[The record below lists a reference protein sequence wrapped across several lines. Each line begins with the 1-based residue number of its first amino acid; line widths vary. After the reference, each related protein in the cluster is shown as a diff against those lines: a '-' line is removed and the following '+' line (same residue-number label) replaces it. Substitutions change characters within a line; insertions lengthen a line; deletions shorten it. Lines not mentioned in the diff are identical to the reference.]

1 MKKLISVFAACLFV
15 APLAYAA
22 MHDQAAKQVSAA
34 CCDCCTD
41 CTCENCVCS
50 ALGCACDN
58 GGACACDVVC
68 CASAS
73 CCAK

>member
-1 MKKLISVFAACLFV
+1 MKKLISVFAACLFI

-22 MHDQAAKQVSAA
+22 MYDQGAKQESAA

-50 ALGCACDN
+50 VFECACDT
-58 GGACACDVVC
+58 GGAGACDVVC
-68 CASAS
+68 CVSAG